1 MSRLLAIAAIAL
13 AATYALLIVSGPGT
27 HEALAADGA
36 GLSIETSG
44 YQRGAGATLQA
55 QEDSGNADDSRVEVQ
70 LYTVLAAVI
79 AAGVGLLLLLARI
92 TMGWVKPVPP
102 PEEPHH

>member
-1 MSRLLAIAAIAL
+1 M
-13 AATYALLIVSGPGT
+13 VSEPGT
-27 HEALAADGA
+27 REALAAADA
-36 GLSIETSG
+36 GLSH
-44 YQRGAGATLQA
+44 GAPSYEPGTGETLQA
-55 QEDSGNADDSRVEVQ
+55 QVDSGNADDSRVEVQ
-70 LYTVLAAVI
+70 LYTILAAVI